1 MKPALMIITGCTGS
15 GKSDV
20 IQQIPVDW
28 PLTVINADSRQIYR
42 ELTIGTAI
50 PSVAERSRFPHR
62 LFASVSI
69 VEKYSAGRF
78 IKDARLEI
86 DQSLAEKRVPV
97 LVGGTF
103 FYIRSLLEGIAPEV
117 EIPAELAKQAQA
129 MSLPALKEKLANVDP
144 GFHQDKIQD
153 RRRLE
158 RAYSYS
164 VAAHSPFSKA
174 PRTGGI
180 NKEMDVQLYE
190 VYRERAEV
198 YQRINDRVQQ
208 MFSAGLLA
216 EAINVSKQFPNAP
229 GLDTIGYREIQARL
243 AAGLDPYAEKEEIAA
258 EIAQNTRRFAK
269 RQSTWFRSEKRIK
282 RFDHDSFLHELDIQI
297 KNIGR

>member
-62 LFASVSI
+62 LFATVSI
-69 VEKYSAGRF
+69 LEKYSAGRF
-78 IKDARLEI
+78 IKDARVEI
-86 DQSLAEKRVPV
+86 ERSLAKKRVPI

-117 EIPAELAKQAQA
+117 EIPAELAKQAEE

-144 GFHQDKIQD
+144 GFLQDKIQD

-158 RAYSYS
+158 RAYCYS
-164 VAAHSPFSKA
+164 VAAQSPFSKA

-180 NKEMDVQLYE
+180 GEEMDVQLYE
-190 VYRERAEV
+190 VYRERDEV
-198 YQRINDRVQQ
+198 YQRINDRVQK

-216 EAINVSKQFPNAP
+216 EVINVSKQFPTHR
-229 GLDTIGYREIQARL
+229 G
-243 AAGLDPYAEKEEIAA
+243 
-258 EIAQNTRRFAK
+258 
-269 RQSTWFRSEKRIK
+269 
-282 RFDHDSFLHELDIQI
+282 
-297 KNIGR
+297 

>member
-1 MKPALMIITGCTGS
+1 MKPALIIITGCTGS

-28 PLTVINADSRQIYR
+28 PLTIINADSRQIYR

-50 PSVAERSRFPHR
+50 PSITERSRFPHR
-62 LFASVSI
+62 LFATVSI

-78 IKDARLEI
+78 MKDARLAIE
-86 DQSLAEKRVPV
+86 QALTEKRLPV

-103 FYIRSLLEGIAPEV
+103 FYIRSLLDGIAPEV
-117 EIPAELAKQAQA
+117 DVPVQLTQKAEA
-129 MSLPALKEKLANVDP
+129 MSLPALKDELTKVDP
-144 GFHQDKIQD
+144 GFLQDKIQD

-158 RAYSYS
+158 RAYCYS
-164 VAAHSPFSKA
+164 VAAGSPFSKS

-180 NKEMDVQLYE
+180 HKEMNVQLYE
-190 VYRERAEV
+190 VYRERDEV
-198 YQRINDRVQQ
+198 YQRINDRVQK
-208 MFSAGLLA
+208 MFSAGLLT

-229 GLDTIGYREIQARL
+229 GLDTIGYREITARL
-243 AAGLDPYAEKEEIAA
+243 TAGVDPNSRKEEIAS

-269 RQSTWFRSEKRIK
+269 RQNTWFRSEKRIK
-282 RFDHDSFLHELDIQI
+282 RFDHDSFLHDLDIEI
-297 KNIGR
+297 KNIAR